1 MQPQPALKLRPL
13 WLTLGW
19 LLVASV
25 WYLSLTPKPPQI
37 DLGIDFFDK
46 ISHFTAYA
54 IMMGWFMQLYYS
66 ARTRFIYALGFICM
80 GIAIEF
86 VQGMGPHRLFEVA
99 DMLANSMGAL
109 VSLSFMRTGFCRQ
122 LWHIE
127 QKIFN

>member
-1 MQPQPALKLRPL
+1 MQPQPVLIFRPL

-25 WYLSLTPKPPQI
+25 WYLSLTPKPPQV

-46 ISHFTAYA
+46 INHFTAYA
-54 IMMGWFMQLYYS
+54 AMMGWFMQLYHS
-66 ARTRFIYALGFICM
+66 ARTRFIYAFGFICM

-99 DMLANSMGAL
+99 DMLANSMGVL